1 MLEKLSDLVWLVSTS
16 EQPKEEYKNP
26 VERLKIRIIG
36 AIGLLLPFL
45 ASIPPITAW
54 GALMTVPFLMYI
66 ILVMTNP
73 TATILYPADIINIVS
88 FLLALLLLVY
98 SIGYLWTKKSA
109 GLVTTGPYRFV
120 RHPQYFSIIVFTTII
135 TYQSVWILQNTF
147 GIGWLSVEQTI
158 ALWVAMLIAYA
169 IIASIEE
176 LHLNEVYGSEW
187 IEYRNRVGFLLPFV
201 HFRSR
206 VTEAII
212 CILLPIL
219 IFLVLLSISKPVSVI
234 PL

>member
-1 MLEKLSDLVWLVSTS
+1 MSTS
-16 EQPKEEYKNP
+16 EQPKEEYRSP
-26 VERLKIRIIG
+26 AERLKMRVIG

-66 ILVMTNP
+66 ILIVTNP
-73 TATILYPADIINIVS
+73 SAAVLYPTDIINLVS
-88 FLLALLLLVY
+88 FLLALLLLAY
-98 SIGYLWTKKSA
+98 SVGYLWTKKSG

-120 RHPQYFSIIVFTTII
+120 RHPQYFSIIIFTTIV

-158 ALWVAMLIAYA
+158 ALWVALLIAYA

-206 VTEAII
+206 IVEAII
-212 CILLPIL
+212 CIIIPIL
-219 IFLVLLSISKPVSVI
+219 VLLALLSISTPIPEI

>member
-1 MLEKLSDLVWLVSTS
+1 M
-16 EQPKEEYKNP
+16 QEYKNP
-26 VERLKIRIIG
+26 AERLKMRVIG

-66 ILVMTNP
+66 ILIMTNP
-73 TATILYPADIINIVS
+73 SAAVLYPTDIINIVS
-88 FLLALLLLVY
+88 FLLALLLLAY
-98 SIGYLWTKKSA
+98 SVAYLWTKKSE

-120 RHPQYFSIIVFTTII
+120 RHPQYFSIIVFTTIV
-135 TYQSVWILQNTF
+135 TYQSVWILQHTF
-147 GIGWLSVEQTI
+147 GIGWLSAEQTI
-158 ALWVAMLIAYA
+158 ALWIAMLFAYT

-176 LHLNEVYGSEW
+176 LHLKEVYGSEW
-187 IEYRNRVGFLLPFV
+187 IDYRNRVGFLLPFV

-206 VTEAII
+206 IVEATI
-212 CILLPIL
+212 CIMLPIL
-219 IFLVLLSISKPVSVI
+219 ILLALLSIFSPIPMI

>member
-1 MLEKLSDLVWLVSTS
+1 VWSVSTS
-16 EQPKEEYKNP
+16 EQPMQEYKNP
-26 VERLKIRIIG
+26 AERLKMRVIG

-66 ILVMTNP
+66 ILIMTNP
-73 TATILYPADIINIVS
+73 SAAVLYPTDIINIVS
-88 FLLALLLLVY
+88 FLLALLLLAY
-98 SIGYLWTKKSA
+98 SVAYLWTKKSE

-120 RHPQYFSIIVFTTII
+120 RHPQYFSIIVFTTIV
-135 TYQSVWILQNTF
+135 TYQSVWILQHTF
-147 GIGWLSVEQTI
+147 GIGWLSAEQTI
-158 ALWVAMLIAYA
+158 ALWIAMLFAYT

-176 LHLNEVYGSEW
+176 LHLKEVYGSEW
-187 IEYRNRVGFLLPFV
+187 IDYRNRVGFLLPFV

-206 VTEAII
+206 IVEATI
-212 CILLPIL
+212 CIMLPIL
-219 IFLVLLSISKPVSVI
+219 ILLALLSIFSPIPMI

>member
-1 MLEKLSDLVWLVSTS
+1 MSTS
-16 EQPKEEYKNP
+16 EQSKEEYKVP
-26 VERLKIRIIG
+26 VERVKMRVIG

-73 TATILYPADIINIVS
+73 TATVLYPADIINIVS
-88 FLLALLLLVY
+88 FLLALLLLAY
-98 SIGYLWTKKSA
+98 SVGYLWTKKLG

-120 RHPQYFSIIVFTTII
+120 RHPQYFSIIIFTTIV

-158 ALWVAMLIAYA
+158 ALWVALLVAYV

-176 LHLNEVYGSEW
+176 LHLKEVYGSEW
-187 IEYRNRVGFLLPFV
+187 TDYRNRVGFLIPFV
-201 HFRSR
+201 HYQSR
-206 VTEAII
+206 IAEALI
-212 CILLPIL
+212 CIIIPI
-219 IFLVLLSISKPVSVI
+219 LVLLAMLWASPMAI
-234 PL
+234 PIVPL

>member
-1 MLEKLSDLVWLVSTS
+1 MSTS
-16 EQPKEEYKNP
+16 EQTEEEYRTP
-26 VERLKIRIIG
+26 TERLKMRVIG

-66 ILVMTNP
+66 ILIMTNP
-73 TATILYPADIINIVS
+73 SATVLYPADIINIVS
-88 FLLALLLLVY
+88 ILLALLLLVY
-98 SIGYLWTKKSA
+98 SVGYLWTKKSA
-109 GLVTTGPYRFV
+109 GLVSTGPYRIV
-120 RHPQYFSIIVFTTII
+120 RHPQYFSIIIFTTIV

-147 GIGWLSVEQTI
+147 GIGWLSAEQTI
-158 ALWVAMLIAYA
+158 ALWVAMLVAYA

-206 VTEAII
+206 IVEAII

-219 IFLVLLSISKPVSVI
+219 VLIVMLSITKLVPAI